1 MGEVS
6 EAVKKVVALLKNATT
21 DTEKFTGLFL
31 VTKLVKAKDCKANA
45 KKLIFEAI
53 GFDFLKR
60 LLLTSDVPVD
70 CPPSI
75 YKSVALS
82 VLTCFCN
89 EPELATHPEMLA
101 NIPVFLDIVQQADG
115 SDYDDNLIIIGEAY
129 GCLKA
134 IAAHDP
140 GQKALYDVGAINKM
154 LEIYLQQSFQTDEA
168 LNILVTLVSRFG
180 TTAWDNK
187 NPKSFQVII
196 NKIALEFETDHDER
210 KFELCQILH
219 SLLFNAPKNAIT
231 KTTALEETWPQSIYK
246 GLTDILQSKI
256 SKDQR
261 NPALILAST
270 MLGLLGAEW
279 AVNEEDKPKQ
289 FFLLLIQLAA
299 IEVRMQL
306 DGKSLKQAQSH
317 AALVTSCYI
326 ILEVSINHIANDVL
340 DLEQKEKQTLYTGLK
355 GAFSAVIGLLTKIS
369 NDKNKDNLAVDE
381 KVFVCASVRVLV
393 AWLAQETSAMR
404 PQVYQLLPYVL
415 SLANETFSLSR
426 ARRIAEKAK
435 MPIEDPPNPLSH
447 MDILRIMLPALC
459 HLTVEDEARKI
470 MLREKQEDVLLD
482 CFEFHWAIV
491 QRKKPPVP
499 RSERLKL
506 LNQPPEELSPEILE
520 EMQDSRTAMIS
531 ICNIFMNVTVLEA
544 KLVEDSSSFNKLLQ
558 FIFENLSE
566 LKSIPENLVLH
577 GHLAVLG
584 LLLLKQQS
592 KRIKKNDFS
601 ICRYIQVTIRF
612 LWDAYTVDES
622 NDPSA
627 LVVSIAYKEHWME
640 IMELWFLG
648 MQTMS
653 SVLAVVP
660 WISEFAIE
668 SGWAEDIIKKLR
680 TVKIGTL
687 QPNVKSAYEDFLCHL
702 VDANADIVGVL
713 KKADALKV
721 CRNHRFMELGKKLFG
736 D

>member
-6 EAVKKVVALLKNATT
+6 EAVKKVVALLKNAST

-89 EPELATHPEMLA
+89 EPELATHSEMLA
-101 NIPVFLDIVQQADG
+101 NIPVFLDIVQQSDT
-115 SDYDDNLIIIGEAY
+115 SDYDDNLIIIREAY

-134 IAAHDP
+134 IVAYDP
-140 GQKALYDVGAINKM
+140 GQQALYKMGAVNKM
-154 LEIYLQQSFQTDEA
+154 LEIYAQQSFQTDEA
-168 LNILVTLVSRFG
+168 LGILVTLVGRFG
-180 TTAWDNK
+180 ASSWGDNTGA
-187 NPKSFQVII
+187 FHQIV

-210 KFELCQILH
+210 KFELCQILQ
-219 SLLFNAPKNAIT
+219 SLLFNAPKNAVT
-231 KTTALEETWPQSIYK
+231 KTTPQEETWPQSVYK

-256 SKDQR
+256 GKDQR

-270 MLGLLGAEW
+270 VLSLLGAEW
-279 AVNEEDKPKQ
+279 ATSDEDKPKQ

-306 DGKSLKQAQSH
+306 DGKSLKQAHSQDI
-317 AALVTSCYI
+317 LVTSCYI
-326 ILEVSINHIANDVL
+326 ILEVSLNYIATDVL

-369 NDKNKDNLAVDE
+369 NDKGRDSLASDE
-381 KVFVCASVRVLV
+381 KIFVCASVRVLV
-393 AWLAQETSAMR
+393 AWLAQETTAMR
-404 PQVYQLLPYVL
+404 SQVYQLLPYML
-415 SLANETFSLSR
+415 SLANETFNLSR
-426 ARRIAEKAK
+426 ARRIAEKTGTVMDA
-435 MPIEDPPNPLSH
+435 PPNPLSQ

-470 MLREKQEDVLLD
+470 MLKIKQEDVLFD
-482 CFEFHWAIV
+482 CFEFYWGIV
-491 QRKKPPVP
+491 QRKKPKVP

-506 LNQPPEELSPEILE
+506 LNQPPEELSPEILD
-520 EMQDSRTAMIS
+520 EMQDARTAMIS
-531 ICNIFMNVTVLEA
+531 ICNIFMNITVLEA
-544 KLVEDSSSFNKLLQ
+544 KLVEDSESFNKLLQ

-612 LWDAYTVDES
+612 LWDAYTIDES
-622 NDPSA
+622 SDPNA
-627 LVVSIAYKEHWME
+627 LVVAISYKEHWME

-668 SGWAEDIIKKLR
+668 SGWAEDIIKKLKK
-680 TVKIGTL
+680 VKIGTL
-687 QPNVKSAYEDFLCHL
+687 QPNIKSAYEDFLCHL
-702 VDANADIVGVL
+702 VDADANVVDVL